1 MKKTWI
7 AQKEGDGRAARLHG
21 TNGNDRFDG
30 DNWDSPDV
38 DIRDVYDG
46 RGGHDFILGYDEND
60 RLYGGGGNDTIYG
73 GAGKDRIFGGAGNDT
88 LWGGMHTDII
98 KGGGGADE
106 FLFTAWRDTEGFTGS
121 GLDIIADFDPREQ
134 GERISIATA
143 HYEGIATFAA
153 LKAIMVQDG
162 DDVVM
167 SFDGALAILVL
178 EDVKIRQLH
187 ADDFHIYFG

>member
-7 AQKEGDGRAARLHG
+7 TQRDEAFSGRLNG
-21 TNGNDRFDG
+21 TNGNDDFWG
-30 DNWDSPDV
+30 DKGNEPLV

-46 RGGHDFILGYDEND
+46 RSGHDRILGYGERD
-60 RLYGGGGNDTIYG
+60 RLSGGSGNDTIKG
-73 GAGKDRIFGGAGNDT
+73 GAGRDEISGGSGNDT
-88 LWGGMHTDII
+88 LSGGMHKDVIR
-98 KGGGGADE
+98 GGGGADV
-106 FLFTAWRDTEGFTGS
+106 FLFDAWGAEYEGS
-121 GLDIIADFDPREQ
+121 CLDIVADFDPRQDGEQ
-134 GERISIATA
+134 ISIGTLP
-143 HYEGIATFAA
+143 YDGIATFAA

-167 SFDGALAILVL
+167 SFDGDLALLVL